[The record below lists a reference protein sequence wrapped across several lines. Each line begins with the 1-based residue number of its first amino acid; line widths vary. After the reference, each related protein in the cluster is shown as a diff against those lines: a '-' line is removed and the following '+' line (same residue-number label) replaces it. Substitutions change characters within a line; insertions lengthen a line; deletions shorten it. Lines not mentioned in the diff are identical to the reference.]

1 MHNFALPALA
11 AVMFVGTPIHA
22 EDPTSSYE
30 RMVANI
36 EQQLMEFEGFE
47 QYPYEDG
54 GKFSIGYGH
63 QIQPGET
70 YKRLTKEQARAILA
84 ADIDKSYDTVK
95 RIYPDI
101 DTHPTQVRV
110 ACVHMVFQLGPT
122 GFAQFVNLRKAL
134 TLRRYKD
141 CAKEALAS
149 RWYRQ
154 TPKRA
159 TYVAKLFM
167 ESTTP

>member
-1 MHNFALPALA
+1 MVNLALALA
-11 AVMFVGTPIHA
+11 AGGMLLGSPSFAAMPEVA
-22 EDPTSSYE
+22 EKL
-30 RMVANI
+30 I
-36 EQQLMEFEGFE
+36 EFEGFSST
-47 QYPYEDG
+47 PYEDG

-63 QIQPGET
+63 QIQPGENLKYT
-70 YKRLTKEQARAILA
+70 TREAAYNILLN
-84 ADIDKSYDTVK
+84 DIDKSYDTVK

-101 DTHPTQVRV
+101 DTHPESVRV

-122 GFAQFVNLRKAL
+122 GFAKFVNLRKAL

-154 TPKRA
+154 TPERA
-159 TYVAKLFM
+159 TYVARLFI
-167 ESTTP
+167 EGAQP